1 MRKVRQDGGIRY
13 HVNVLQAMVSI
24 HKRLSAGKHVTGT
37 KRGKTCKEWRARENA
52 LNNLVNIGLKTQL
65 SVLIGQ
71 ITFSVMFQPKLVEM
85 NRRKTKAST

>member
-37 KRGKTCKEWRARENA
+37 KRGKTCKEWRARKNA
-52 LNNLVNIGLKTQL
+52 LNNLFGFAPDWFKNTAVCPDWSDHVL
-65 SVLIGQ
+65 SDV
-71 ITFSVMFQPKLVEM
+71 S
-85 NRRKTKAST
+85 TKASRDEQS